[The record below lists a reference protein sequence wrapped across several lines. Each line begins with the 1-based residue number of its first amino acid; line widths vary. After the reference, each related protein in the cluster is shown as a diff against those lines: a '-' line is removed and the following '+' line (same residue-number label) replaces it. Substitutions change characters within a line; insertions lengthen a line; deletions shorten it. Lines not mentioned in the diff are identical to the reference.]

1 MNCMADR
8 AEAARVPVTAAGCT
22 VMKTSRLVYS
32 HNTEALSLYANSGE
46 TPANSLKR
54 NKSELG
60 L

>member
-8 AEAARVPVTAAGCT
+8 AEAARVPVTAAECT
-22 VMKTSRLVYS
+22 VMKASRLVYS
-32 HNTEALSLYANSGE
+32 HSGSASLHANSSE
-46 TPANSLKR
+46 TPANSLRR